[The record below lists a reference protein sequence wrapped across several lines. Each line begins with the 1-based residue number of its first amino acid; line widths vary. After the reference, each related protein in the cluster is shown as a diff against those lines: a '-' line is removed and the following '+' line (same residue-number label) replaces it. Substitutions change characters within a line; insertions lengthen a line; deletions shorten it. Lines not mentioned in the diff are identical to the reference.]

1 MLTMTPPVSPDSKSA
16 FLKYGSKLLLLCQ
29 PNGQRPWQ
37 GRTRSEAKNE
47 TTGAMEN
54 KWYSVKLKRSRS
66 NHKLRLY
73 IVSE

>member
-1 MLTMTPPVSPDSKSA
+1 
-16 FLKYGSKLLLLCQ
+16 
-29 PNGQRPWQ
+29 
-37 GRTRSEAKNE
+37 
-47 TTGAMEN
+47 MEN